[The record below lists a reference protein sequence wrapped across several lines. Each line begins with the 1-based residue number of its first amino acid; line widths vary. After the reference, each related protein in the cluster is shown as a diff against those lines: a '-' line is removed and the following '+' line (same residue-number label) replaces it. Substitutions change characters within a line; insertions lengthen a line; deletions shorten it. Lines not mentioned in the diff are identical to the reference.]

1 MIRSMTAF
9 SRQEASSDLGDLIL
23 ELRTVNHRYLDI
35 SLRLPEEV
43 RQLEPLLR
51 EQIAARLGRGKLEC
65 NLRFSSAE
73 AGQTELVVDD
83 ARVKQIAHA
92 CRHIDSFL
100 YSPAPISSLDVL
112 RMPGVVQSQALDPEQ
127 LKTMVS
133 ELLTRALD
141 ELLAVREREGEK
153 LAQMI
158 RERCDAMEAIV
169 LEVKQQLPEILQQWR
184 DKLLE
189 RLKEA
194 KLELDQERLEQE
206 MVYLAQ
212 KTDVAEEIDRL
223 SMHIAEVKRVLQ
235 ADKPV
240 GRRLDFLMQ
249 ELNREANTLGSKSI
263 HADTTRASVD
273 LKVLIEQMREQIQN
287 IE

>member
-9 SRQEASSDLGDLIL
+9 SRQEASSDMGELVL

-35 SLRLPEEV
+35 SLRLPEEL
-43 RQLEPLLR
+43 RNLEPLLR
-51 EQIAARLGRGKLEC
+51 EQIAARLNRGKLEC
-65 NLRFSSAE
+65 NLRYSSTE
-73 AGQTELVVDD
+73 WNQTELPMDD
-83 ARVKQIAHA
+83 ERIKQIAHA

-112 RMPGVVQSQALDPEQ
+112 RMPGVMQSKPLDQEHMTTVVMKLLAQALDD
-127 LKTMVS
+127 LVT
-133 ELLTRALD
+133 
-141 ELLAVREREGEK
+141 VREREGAK
-153 LAQMI
+153 LAQLI
-158 RERCDAMEAIV
+158 RERCDSMDTIV
-169 LEVKQQLPEILQQWR
+169 VEVKQQLPAILQQWR
-184 DKLLE
+184 EKLIE
-189 RLKEA
+189 RLNEA
-194 KLELDQERLEQE
+194 RLELDPERLEQE

-223 SMHIAEVKRVLQ
+223 SMHVAEVRRVL
-235 ADKPV
+235 DTNKPV

-263 HADTTRASVD
+263 HPDTTRASVD

>member
-9 SRQEASSDLGDLIL
+9 SRQEASSEVGDLVL

-35 SLRLPEEV
+35 SLRLPEEL
-43 RQLEPLLR
+43 RNLEPTLR

-65 NLRFSSAE
+65 NLRYA
-73 AGQTELVVDD
+73 APELVDADLPVDD
-83 ARVKQIAHA
+83 ERVKRIAHA
-92 CRHIDSFL
+92 CRHIDSYL

-112 RMPGVVQSQALDPEQ
+112 RMPGVIQTSPVDLEQ
-127 LKTMVS
+127 LKTAVS
-133 ELLTRALD
+133 QLLGLALD
-141 ELLAVREREGEK
+141 DLVAAREREGQK
-153 LAQMI
+153 LAQVI
-158 RERCDAMEAIV
+158 RERCDSMDAIV
-169 LEVKQQLPEILQQWR
+169 QAVKQQLPEILQQWR
-184 DKLLE
+184 EKLLE
-189 RLKEA
+189 RINEA
-194 KLELDQERLEQE
+194 KLELDQDRLEQE

-223 SMHIAEVKRVLQ
+223 SMHIEEVKRVLEGN
-235 ADKPV
+235 KPV

-273 LKVLIEQMREQIQN
+273 LKVFIEQMREQVQN

>member
-9 SRQEASSDLGDLIL
+9 TRQETSSDMGELVL

-35 SLRLPEEV
+35 SLRLPEEL
-43 RQLEPLLR
+43 RNLEPLLR

-65 NLRFSSAE
+65 NLRYGSTE
-73 AGQTELVVDD
+73 WNQTELPVDD
-83 ARVKQIAHA
+83 ERIKQIAHA

-112 RMPGVVQSQALDPEQ
+112 RMPGVVQSKALDQEQMTTVVMTLLAQALDD
-127 LKTMVS
+127 LV
-133 ELLTRALD
+133 
-141 ELLAVREREGEK
+141 AVREREGAK
-153 LAQMI
+153 LAQLI
-158 RERCDAMEAIV
+158 RERCDSMDTIV
-169 LEVKQQLPEILQQWR
+169 AEVKQQLPAILQQWR
-184 DKLLE
+184 EKLIE
-189 RLKEA
+189 RLNEA
-194 KLELDQERLEQE
+194 RLELDPERLEQE

-223 SMHIAEVKRVLQ
+223 SMHVTEVRRVL
-235 ADKPV
+235 DTNKPV

-263 HADTTRASVD
+263 HPDTTRASVD

>member
-9 SRQEASSDLGDLIL
+9 TRQEASSEVGDLVL

-35 SLRLPEEV
+35 SLRLPEEL
-43 RQLEPLLR
+43 RNLEPVLR
-51 EQIAARLGRGKLEC
+51 EQITARLGRGKLEC
-65 NLRFSSAE
+65 NLRYSAPDL
-73 AGQTELVVDD
+73 ADSDLPVDD
-83 ARVKQIAHA
+83 ERVKRIAHA
-92 CRHIDSFL
+92 CRHIDSYL

-112 RMPGVVQSQALDPEQ
+112 RMPGVVQSKPVDLEQ
-127 LKTMVS
+127 LKVAVTQ
-133 ELLTRALD
+133 LLEQALAD
-141 ELLAVREREGEK
+141 LVATREREGGK
-153 LAQMI
+153 LAQVI
-158 RERCDAMEAIV
+158 QERCDSMTAIV
-169 LEVKQQLPEILQQWR
+169 ATVKTQLPEILQQWR
-184 DKLLE
+184 SKLME
-189 RLKEA
+189 RINEA
-194 KLELDQERLEQE
+194 KQELDQDRLEQE

-223 SMHIAEVKRVLQ
+223 SMHIEEVKRVLA

-263 HADTTRASVD
+263 HADTSRASVD
-273 LKVLIEQMREQIQN
+273 LKVLIEQMREQVQN

>member
-9 SRQEASSDLGDLIL
+9 SRLETSSEIGDLVL
-23 ELRTVNHRYLDI
+23 ELRSVNHRYLDI
-35 SLRLPEEV
+35 SLRLPEEL
-43 RQLEPLLR
+43 RNLEPVLR
-51 EQIAARLGRGKLEC
+51 EQITARVGRGKLEC
-65 NLRFSSAE
+65 NLRYSAAE
-73 AGQTELVVDD
+73 LNRTELPVDD
-83 ARVKQIAHA
+83 ERVKQIAHA

-100 YSPAPISSLDVL
+100 YSPAPVSSLDVL
-112 RMPGVVQSQALDPEQ
+112 RMPGVVQSKPLDLEQ
-127 LKTMVS
+127 LKNIVTD
-133 ELLTRALD
+133 LLVRALD
-141 ELLAVREREGEK
+141 DLVTVREREGEK
-153 LAQMI
+153 LAQII
-158 RERCDAMEAIV
+158 RERCDAMAVIV
-169 LEVKQQLPEILQQWR
+169 VEVKQQLPEILQQWR
-184 DKLLE
+184 DKLIE
-189 RLKEA
+189 RLHEA

-212 KTDVAEEIDRL
+212 KTDIAEEIDRL
-223 SMHIAEVKRVLQ
+223 GLHIAEVRRVLE

>member
-9 SRQEASSDLGDLIL
+9 SRQETSSEVGDLVL

-35 SLRLPEEV
+35 SLRLPEEL
-43 RQLEPLLR
+43 RNLEPLLR

-65 NLRFSSAE
+65 NLRYNSP
-73 AGQTELVVDD
+73 ELSQIELPVDD
-83 ARVKQIAHA
+83 DRVKRIAHA

-112 RMPGVVQSQALDPEQ
+112 RMPGVVQSKPLDLEQ
-127 LKTMVS
+127 LKTVVTD
-133 ELLTRALD
+133 LLAQALD
-141 ELLAVREREGEK
+141 SLVTVREREGQK
-153 LAQMI
+153 LAQII
-158 RERCDAMEAIV
+158 RERCETMDAIV
-169 LEVKQQLPEILQQWR
+169 AEVKQTLPEILQQWR
-184 DKLLE
+184 EKLVS
-189 RLKEA
+189 RLNEA
-194 KLELDQERLEQE
+194 KLELDQDRLEQE

-223 SMHIAEVKRVLQ
+223 SMHIAEVKRVLD

>member
-9 SRQEASSDLGDLIL
+9 SRQEVSGDLGDLIL

-35 SLRLPEEV
+35 SLRLPEEL
-43 RQLEPLLR
+43 RNLEPVLR

-73 AGQTELVVDD
+73 ANQTELVVDD
-83 ARVKQIAHA
+83 ERVKKIAHA

-112 RMPGVVQSQALDPEQ
+112 RMPGVVQSQPLDPEQ
-127 LKTMVS
+127 LKTMVT
-133 ELLTRALD
+133 ELLSRALD
-141 ELLAVREREGEK
+141 ELVTVREREGEK

-158 RERCDAMEAIV
+158 RERCEAMDAIV
-169 LEVKQQLPEILQQWR
+169 LKVKQQLPDILQQWR

-189 RLKEA
+189 RLNEA
-194 KLELDQERLEQE
+194 KLELNQERLEQE

-235 ADKPV
+235 VDKPV

>member
-9 SRQEASSDLGDLIL
+9 SRQETSSEVGDLVL

-35 SLRLPEEV
+35 SLRLPEEL
-43 RQLEPLLR
+43 RNLEPLLR
-51 EQIAARLGRGKLEC
+51 EQIATRLGRGKLEC
-65 NLRFSSAE
+65 NLRYNSP
-73 AGQTELVVDD
+73 ELSQLELPVDD
-83 ARVKQIAHA
+83 ERVKRIAHA

-112 RMPGVVQSQALDPEQ
+112 RMPGVVQSKPLDLEQ
-127 LKTMVS
+127 LKTIVTD
-133 ELLTRALD
+133 LLTQALD
-141 ELLAVREREGEK
+141 ALVTVREREGQK
-153 LAQMI
+153 LAQII
-158 RERCDAMEAIV
+158 RERCESMDAIV
-169 LEVKQQLPEILQQWR
+169 AEVKQQLPEILQHWR
-184 DKLLE
+184 EKLIN
-189 RLKEA
+189 RLNEA
-194 KLELDQERLEQE
+194 KLELDQDRLEQE

-223 SMHIAEVKRVLQ
+223 SLHIAEVKRVLD

>member
-9 SRQEASSDLGDLIL
+9 SRQEASSEVGDLVL

-35 SLRLPEEV
+35 SLRLPEEL
-43 RQLEPLLR
+43 RNLEPTLR

-65 NLRFSSAE
+65 NLRYA
-73 AGQTELVVDD
+73 APELVDVDLPVDD
-83 ARVKQIAHA
+83 ERVKRIAHA
-92 CRHIDSFL
+92 CRHIDSYL

-112 RMPGVVQSQALDPEQ
+112 RMPGVIQTSPVDLEQ
-127 LKTMVS
+127 LKTAVS
-133 ELLTRALD
+133 QLLGLALD
-141 ELLAVREREGEK
+141 DLVAAREREGQK
-153 LAQMI
+153 LAQVI
-158 RERCDAMEAIV
+158 RERCDSMDAIV
-169 LEVKQQLPEILQQWR
+169 QAVKQQLPEILQQWR
-184 DKLLE
+184 EKLLE
-189 RLKEA
+189 RINEA
-194 KLELDQERLEQE
+194 KLELDQDRLEQE

-223 SMHIAEVKRVLQ
+223 SMHIEEVKRVLEGN
-235 ADKPV
+235 KPV

-273 LKVLIEQMREQIQN
+273 LKVFIEQMREQVQN

>member
-9 SRQEASSDLGDLIL
+9 SRQETSSEVGELVL

-35 SLRLPEEV
+35 AFRLPEEL
-43 RQLEPLLR
+43 RNLEPLLR

-65 NLRFSSAE
+65 NLRYSSPE
-73 AGQTELVVDD
+73 SNQTELSVDD
-83 ARVKQIAHA
+83 ERVKRIAHA
-92 CRHIDSFL
+92 CRHIDSYL
-100 YSPAPISSLDVL
+100 YSPAQISSLDVL
-112 RMPGVVQSQALDPEQ
+112 RMPGVVQSKPVDLEQ
-127 LKTMVS
+127 LKTVVM
-133 ELLTRALD
+133 ELLAQTLD
-141 ELLAVREREGEK
+141 ELVEMREREGEK
-153 LAQMI
+153 LAQLI
-158 RERCDAMEAIV
+158 RERCESMEVIV
-169 LEVKQQLPEILQQWR
+169 AAVKQQLPVILQQWR
-184 DKLLE
+184 EKLME

-223 SMHIAEVKRVLQ
+223 SMHITEVKRVLEVDQ
-235 ADKPV
+235 PV

-263 HADTTRASVD
+263 HVDTTRASVD

>member
-9 SRQEASSDLGDLIL
+9 SRQEASSEVGDLVL
-23 ELRTVNHRYLDI
+23 EIRTVNHRYLDI
-35 SLRLPEEV
+35 SFRLPEEL
-43 RQLEPLLR
+43 RNLEPALR

-65 NLRFSSAE
+65 NLRYTAP
-73 AGQTELVVDD
+73 ELADSELPVDD
-83 ARVKQIAHA
+83 ERVKRIAHA
-92 CRHIDSFL
+92 CRHIDSYL

-112 RMPGVVQSQALDPEQ
+112 RMPGVVQSKPVDLEQ
-127 LKTMVS
+127 LKAAVTQ
-133 ELLTRALD
+133 LLGQGLD
-141 ELLAVREREGEK
+141 SLIAAREREGQK
-153 LAQMI
+153 LAQVI
-158 RERCDAMEAIV
+158 RERCDSMDEIV
-169 LEVKQQLPEILQQWR
+169 AKLKQQLPEILQQWR
-184 DKLLE
+184 EKLVE
-189 RLKEA
+189 RINEA
-194 KLELDQERLEQE
+194 KVELDQDRLEQE

-223 SMHIAEVKRVLQ
+223 SMHIEEVKRVLEV
-235 ADKPV
+235 DKPV

-273 LKVLIEQMREQIQN
+273 LKVFIEQMREQVQN

>member
-9 SRQEASSDLGDLIL
+9 SRQEASSEVGDLVL

-35 SLRLPEEV
+35 SLRLPEEL
-43 RQLEPLLR
+43 RNLEPLLR
-51 EQIAARLGRGKLEC
+51 EQIATRLGRGKLEC
-65 NLRFSSAE
+65 NLRYSSPE
-73 AGQTELVVDD
+73 LNQTELPVDD
-83 ARVKQIAHA
+83 ERVKQIAHA

-112 RMPGVVQSQALDPEQ
+112 RMPGVVQSKSVDLEQLKVVVTELLAQALDD
-127 LKTMVS
+127 LV
-133 ELLTRALD
+133 
-141 ELLAVREREGEK
+141 AVREREGQK
-153 LAQMI
+153 LAQII
-158 RERCDAMEAIV
+158 RERCESMDAIV
-169 LEVKQQLPEILQQWR
+169 AEVKQRLPGILQQWR
-184 DKLLE
+184 EKLID
-189 RLKEA
+189 RLNEA
-194 KLELDQERLEQE
+194 KLELDQDRLEQE

-223 SMHIAEVKRVLQ
+223 SMHIAEVKRVLD

-263 HADTTRASVD
+263 QADTTRASVD

>member
-9 SRQEASSDLGDLIL
+9 SRLETSSDIGDLVL
-23 ELRTVNHRYLDI
+23 ELRSVNHRYLDI
-35 SLRLPEEV
+35 SLRLPEEL
-43 RQLEPLLR
+43 RNLEPVLR
-51 EQIAARLGRGKLEC
+51 EQITARVGRGKLEC
-65 NLRFSSAE
+65 NLRYSAAE
-73 AGQTELVVDD
+73 LNRTELPVDD
-83 ARVKQIAHA
+83 ERIKQIAHA

-100 YSPAPISSLDVL
+100 YSPAPVSSLDVL
-112 RMPGVVQSQALDPEQ
+112 RMPGVVQSKPLDLEQ
-127 LKTMVS
+127 FKSVVTD
-133 ELLTRALD
+133 LLTRVLD
-141 ELLAVREREGEK
+141 DLIAAREREGEK
-153 LAQMI
+153 LAQII
-158 RERCDAMEAIV
+158 RQRCDAMAVIV
-169 LEVKQQLPEILQQWR
+169 AEVKQQLPEILQQWR
-184 DKLLE
+184 DKLIE
-189 RLKEA
+189 RLNEA
-194 KLELDQERLEQE
+194 KLELNQERLEQE

-223 SMHIAEVKRVLQ
+223 GVHIVEVRRVLE

>member
-1 MIRSMTAF
+1 LYSKLIYLQEVNSMIRSMTAF
-9 SRQEASSDLGDLIL
+9 SRQETSSEVGDLVL

-35 SLRLPEEV
+35 SLRLPEEL
-43 RQLEPLLR
+43 RNLEPLLR

-65 NLRFSSAE
+65 NLRYNSP
-73 AGQTELVVDD
+73 ELSQIELPVD
-83 ARVKQIAHA
+83 
-92 CRHIDSFL
+92 L
-100 YSPAPISSLDVL
+100 
-112 RMPGVVQSQALDPEQ
+112 EQ
-127 LKTMVS
+127 LKGMVTA
-133 ELLTRALD
+133 LLARALD
-141 ELLAVREREGEK
+141 DLVAVREREGKK
-153 LAQMI
+153 LAQII
-158 RERCDAMEAIV
+158 RERCESMDAIV
-169 LEVKQQLPEILQQWR
+169 AEVKQQLPEILQLWR
-184 DKLLE
+184 EKLIN

-194 KLELDQERLEQE
+194 KLELDQDRLEQE

-223 SMHIAEVKRVLQ
+223 SLHIAEVKRVLG

>member
-9 SRQEASSDLGDLIL
+9 SRLETSSDIGDLVL

-35 SLRLPEEV
+35 SLRLPEEL
-43 RQLEPLLR
+43 RNLEPVLR
-51 EQIAARLGRGKLEC
+51 EQITARLGRGKLEC
-65 NLRFSSAE
+65 NLRYSAGE
-73 AGQTELVVDD
+73 MNQNEISVNDE
-83 ARVKQIAHA
+83 RIKQIAHA

-100 YSPAPISSLDVL
+100 YSPAPVSSLDVL
-112 RMPGVVQSQALDPEQ
+112 RMPGVVQSKALDLEQ
-127 LKTMVS
+127 LKNVVTD
-133 ELLTRALD
+133 LLARALD
-141 ELLAVREREGEK
+141 DLVTVREREGDK
-153 LAQMI
+153 LAQII
-158 RERCDAMEAIV
+158 RERCESMDGIV
-169 LEVKQQLPEILQQWR
+169 AEVQKQLPDILQQWR
-184 DKLLE
+184 DKLIE
-189 RLKEA
+189 RLNEA
-194 KLELDQERLEQE
+194 KLELNQERLEQE

-223 SMHIAEVKRVLQ
+223 GMHITEVKRVLGS
-235 ADKPV
+235 DKPV

-263 HADTTRASVD
+263 HGDTTRASVD

>member
-9 SRQEASSDLGDLIL
+9 SRQETSSEVGDLVL

-35 SLRLPEEV
+35 SLRLPEDL
-43 RQLEPLLR
+43 RNLEPLLR

-65 NLRFSSAE
+65 NLRYNSP
-73 AGQTELVVDD
+73 ELNQPELSVDD

-112 RMPGVVQSQALDPEQ
+112 RMPGVVQSQPVDVEQ
-127 LKTMVS
+127 LKSVVTD
-133 ELLTRALD
+133 LLAQALD
-141 ELLAVREREGEK
+141 ALVAVREREGQK

-158 RERCDAMEAIV
+158 RERCDSMNAIIA
-169 LEVKQQLPEILQQWR
+169 EVKQTLPDILQQWR
-184 DKLLE
+184 EKLIN
-189 RLKEA
+189 RLNEA

-223 SMHIAEVKRVLQ
+223 GMHVAEVKRVLE